1 MRKSILLGIILVS
14 SFCYGQKGFI
24 EVEVKDTVRAKVL
37 KYEYSIE
44 ILNIGNELN
53 FVQSI
58 SNPKTRKEIITQ
70 KNKELIQEIEDMLKK
85 EKYIYRKPVNHNS
98 LVNSYNF
105 SSKAFIITLKNKEEL
120 HKTYDLFK
128 NFENVN
134 ISLEET
140 FFKDEKDS
148 EKRLFKKLLLKAK
161 NKALMIA
168 ELSDMK
174 LGKILEVKEVKE
186 IDNLSF
192 NIMDFYINTNM
203 NKSSSKSFFTNQS
216 KAIVVKFI
224 AE

>member
-1 MRKSILLGIILVS
+1 MKKSVFFGILFLS
-14 SFCYGQKGFI
+14 SLCYAQNGFI
-24 EVEVKDTVRAKVL
+24 EVEVKDTIRSKVL
-37 KYEYSIE
+37 KYEYSLE
-44 ILNIGNELN
+44 ILNTTNEVN
-53 FVQSI
+53 FVQTGS
-58 SNPKTRKEIITQ
+58 KTKKERINEK
-70 KNKELIQEIEDMLKK
+70 KNELKEKIEDILKK
-85 EKYIYRKPVNHNS
+85 GKYIYRKPVNYNS

-105 SSKAFIITLKNKEEL
+105 SDKAFIITIKNKQEL
-120 HKTYDLFK
+120 QRTYNLFK
-128 NFENVN
+128 DFEDVN

-140 FFKDEKDS
+140 FFKDDKDS
-148 EKRLFKKLLLKAK
+148 EKRLFKKLLQKAK

-168 ELSDMK
+168 ELSDLK
-174 LGKILEVKEVKE
+174 LGKVQEVKEVKE